1 MNKNKQHLLHLD
13 CLRGL
18 SALLVCMGHL
28 RNIFFIDFNE
38 ILVVDSFLVKFFYF
52 ITSLGHQAVM
62 IFFVLSG
69 FLVGGSV
76 IKNLDNFSFKKY
88 LTNRITRLWVVLIPC
103 LFLTLIIDELLLS
116 NYPELLQGMY
126 RNVINSGPSES
137 YSQTLMTLMGN
148 IFFLQTIFVKTYGT
162 LEPVWSLANEFW
174 YYILFPLVLIILD
187 FKKKYNLILKSFYTI
202 FLLIILY
209 LLPIEI
215 TKYFLIWCLG
225 VFAFYIYDQKK
236 SSYHKFNFL
245 LSSILLILTLIIS
258 KLKFLSLF
266 NSDLLISLTVSY
278 LIVVC
283 PKINLDQNK
292 ISKLF
297 KNVIIHLSNIS
308 YTLYLIHFPIC
319 MLIFCYIIKFEK
331 IYLDLPNFFSYLFY
345 LTIIISFSYIF
356 WFMFEKN
363 TNLIRDI
370 IYRKIF

>member
-13 CLRGL
+13 YLRGL

-28 RNIFFIDFNE
+28 RNVFF
-38 ILVVDSFLVKFFYF
+38 VDYNDVLAVNSFLVKFFYF
-52 ITSLGHQAVM
+52 ITILGHQAVM

-69 FLVGGSV
+69 FLVGGSI
-76 IKNLDNFSFKKY
+76 IKNLDNFNFKKY

-103 LFLTLIIDELLLS
+103 LFLTLVIDQLLLS
-116 NYPELLQGMY
+116 SNPELLQAKY
-126 RNVINSGPSES
+126 RNIINSGPSEN

-174 YYILFPLVLIILD
+174 YYILFPLILIIID
-187 FKKKYNLILKSFYTI
+187 FKNKYNLILKSLYTI

-209 LLPIEI
+209 FLPIEI
-215 TKYFLIWCLG
+215 IKYFLIWCFG

-236 SSYHKFNFL
+236 SNYHKFNFL
-245 LSSILLILTLIIS
+245 LSLILLVSTLILS
-258 KLKFLSLF
+258 KLKILSLF

-283 PKINLDQNK
+283 PKINLEQNK
-292 ISKLF
+292 ILKLF

-319 MLIFCYIIKFEK
+319 MLIFCYVIKFEK
-331 IYLDLPNFFSYLFY
+331 IYLNLSNFFSYLFF
-345 LTIIISFSYIF
+345 LSIIILIAYLF

-363 TNLIRDI
+363 TNLIRGI

>member
-13 CLRGL
+13 YLRGL

-28 RNIFFIDFNE
+28 RNVFFVDYNDV
-38 ILVVDSFLVKFFYF
+38 LVVDSFVVKFFYF

-69 FLVGGSV
+69 FLVGGSI
-76 IKNLDNFSFKKY
+76 IKNLDNFNFKKY

-103 LFLTLIIDELLLS
+103 LFLTLLIDELLLS

-126 RNVINSGPSES
+126 RNVINSGPSEN

-174 YYILFPLVLIILD
+174 YYILFPLILIILN
-187 FKKKYNLILKSFYTI
+187 FNNKYNFIFRSFYI
-202 FLLIILY
+202 ILLLIILY
-209 LLPIEI
+209 LLPTDI
-215 TKYFLIWCLG
+215 TKYFLIWCFG

-236 SSYHKFNFL
+236 GSFHKFNFL
-245 LSSILLILTLIIS
+245 LSLILLISTLILS

-297 KNVIIHLSNIS
+297 KNVIIHLSSIS

-319 MLIFCYIIKFEK
+319 MVIFCYVIKFEK
-331 IYLDLPNFFSYLFY
+331 IYLNLANFFSYLFF
-345 LTIIISFSYIF
+345 LSIIIFIAYLF
-356 WFMFEKN
+356 WFMFERN
-363 TNLIRDI
+363 TNLIRGL
-370 IYRKIF
+370 IYKKIF

>member
-28 RNIFFIDFNE
+28 RNVFFIDFNE

-76 IKNLDNFSFKKY
+76 IKNLDNFNFKKY

-103 LFLTLIIDELLLS
+103 LFITLIIDQLILS

-126 RNVINSGPSES
+126 RNVINSGPSEN

-174 YYILFPLVLIILD
+174 YYILFPLILIIID
-187 FKKKYNLILKSFYTI
+187 FKNKYNLILKSFYTI

-215 TKYFLIWCLG
+215 MKYFMIWCLG
-225 VFAFYIYDQKK
+225 VFAFYIYDIKK
-236 SSYHKFNFL
+236 SNYHKFNFL
-245 LSSILLILTLIIS
+245 LSLILLISALILS
-258 KLKFLSLF
+258 KLKILSLF
-266 NSDLLISLTVSY
+266 SNDLLISLTVSY

-292 ISKLF
+292 ILKLF
-297 KNVIIHLSNIS
+297 KNVIIHLSDIS

-319 MLIFCYIIKFEK
+319 MLIFCYVIKFEK
-331 IYLDLPNFFSYLFY
+331 IYVNLSNFFSYLFF
-345 LTIIISFSYIF
+345 LSIIIFIAYLF

-363 TNLIRDI
+363 TNLIRGM

>member
-1 MNKNKQHLLHLD
+1 MNKNKQYLLHLD
-13 CLRGL
+13 FLRGL

-28 RNIFFIDFNE
+28 RNVFFVNYNE
-38 ILVVDSFLVKFFYF
+38 VLVVDSYLINFFYF
-52 ITSLGHQAVM
+52 ITSLGHEAVM
-62 IFFVLSG
+62 VFFVLSG

-76 IKNLDNFSFKKY
+76 IKNLDNFNFKKY

-103 LFLTLIIDELLLS
+103 LFITLIIDQLILS
-116 NYPELLQGMY
+116 NYPEFLQGNY
-126 RNVINSGPSES
+126 RSIINSGPSES
-137 YSQTLMTLMGN
+137 YSDTFMTFIGN
-148 IFFLQTIFVKTYGT
+148 VFFLQNIFVKTYGT
-162 LEPVWSLANEFW
+162 LGPIWSLANEFW
-174 YYILFPLVLIILD
+174 YYILFPLILIILNFD
-187 FKKKYNLILKSFYTI
+187 NKYNFIFRSFYI
-202 FLLIILY
+202 ILLLIILY
-209 LLPIEI
+209 LLPTDI
-215 TKYFLIWCLG
+215 TKYFLIWCFG

-236 SSYHKFNFL
+236 GSFHKFNFL
-245 LSSILLILTLIIS
+245 LSLILLISTLILS

-308 YTLYLIHFPIC
+308 YTLYLVHFPIC

-331 IYLDLPNFFSYLFY
+331 MHLDLPNFFSYLFY
-345 LTIIISFSYIF
+345 LTIIISFSCIF
-356 WFMFEKN
+356 WFIFEKN